1 MTVTRA
7 SHLEDLLHFRRPLA
21 EVTFDLSAFSWDS
34 AEDLITLQSGHIAA
48 VLNRFLAGD
57 ISETDVEAW
66 ANTIES
72 REDLGLLQPSP
83 VAEAIWELANPLLT
97 RQLTRQSAATL
108 VATLHGAAA

>member
-1 MTVTRA
+1 VTVTRA
-7 SHLEDLLHFRRPLA
+7 SHLEDLLHFRRPFA

-34 AEDLITLQSGHIAA
+34 AEDLVTLQPEHIAA
-48 VLNRFLAGD
+48 VLDRFLAGA

-66 ANTIES
+66 ANAIES
-72 REDLGLLQPSP
+72 REDIGLLQPSP

-97 RQLTRQSAATL
+97 RPLTRQSAAAL